1 MSVHVVD
8 ALCVQVLPGIW
19 KADIKAA
26 FRRMPIR
33 KGHRWAAVIVFRA
46 EGKVCNV
53 RRVTHHKCLRRC
65 AVCRCG
71 CPCIMRAH
79 LEHSLRCMGG
89 SGLDGC

>member
-1 MSVHVVD
+1 MVD

-46 EGKVCNV
+46 EGKASMQ
-53 RRVTHHKCLRRC
+53 C
-65 AVCRCG
+65 ASSN
-71 CPCIMRAH
+71 
-79 LEHSLRCMGG
+79 SL
-89 SGLDGC
+89 